1 MEFIKKIWSIPIFS
15 LILHRKEEN
24 QDGGAEKFLL
34 FIIFLVQNMI
44 DKNKVQQCVEE
55 WIQDKEY
62 FLVEVSVDK
71 NNKVIVEIDNK
82 EGVWI
87 DDCCDLSR
95 FIEEHFDR
103 DVEDFELE
111 VGSAG
116 IGQPFKVEQQYI
128 NCIGKNVEVLAAD
141 GKKMEGVLK
150 SVDGRQFVV
159 TVSEK
164 QKVEGKKRPQL
175 VEVEKEF
182 SMDEVKYCKYLINF
196 K

>member
-1 MEFIKKIWSIPIFS
+1 
-15 LILHRKEEN
+15 
-24 QDGGAEKFLL
+24 
-34 FIIFLVQNMI
+34 MI

-116 IGQPFKVEQQYI
+116 IGQPFKVMQQYE
-128 NCIGKNVEVLAAD
+128 NNIGNKVEVLTEENKKLI
-141 GKKMEGVLK
+141 GKLTAVTPESITIDDKTTLTFEEFKNV
-150 SVDGRQFVV
+150 RVV
-159 TVSEK
+159 ID
-164 QKVEGKKRPQL
+164 
-175 VEVEKEF
+175 F
-182 SMDEVKYCKYLINF
+182 D
-196 K
+196 

>member
-1 MEFIKKIWSIPIFS
+1 
-15 LILHRKEEN
+15 
-24 QDGGAEKFLL
+24 
-34 FIIFLVQNMI
+34 MI

-55 WIQDKEY
+55 WIQEKEY

-116 IGQPFKVEQQYI
+116 IGQPFKVMQQYE
-128 NCIGKNVEVLAAD
+128 NNIGNKVEVLTEENKKLI
-141 GKKMEGVLK
+141 GKLTAVTPESITIDDKTTLTFEEFKNV
-150 SVDGRQFVV
+150 RVV
-159 TVSEK
+159 ID
-164 QKVEGKKRPQL
+164 
-175 VEVEKEF
+175 F
-182 SMDEVKYCKYLINF
+182 D
-196 K
+196 

>member
-1 MEFIKKIWSIPIFS
+1 
-15 LILHRKEEN
+15 
-24 QDGGAEKFLL
+24 
-34 FIIFLVQNMI
+34 MI

-116 IGQPFKVEQQYI
+116 IGQPFKVMQQYENNI
-128 NCIGKNVEVLAAD
+128 GNKVEVQTEENKKLIGKLTAVTPESITIDDKTTLTFEEFKNV
-141 GKKMEGVLK
+141 
-150 SVDGRQFVV
+150 RVV
-159 TVSEK
+159 ID
-164 QKVEGKKRPQL
+164 
-175 VEVEKEF
+175 F
-182 SMDEVKYCKYLINF
+182 D
-196 K
+196 

>member
-1 MEFIKKIWSIPIFS
+1 
-15 LILHRKEEN
+15 
-24 QDGGAEKFLL
+24 
-34 FIIFLVQNMI
+34 MI

-55 WIQDKEY
+55 WIHDKEY

-116 IGQPFKVEQQYI
+116 IGQPFKVMQQYE
-128 NCIGKNVEVLAAD
+128 NNIGNKVEVLTEENKKLI
-141 GKKMEGVLK
+141 GKLTAVTPESITIDDKTTLTFEEFKNV
-150 SVDGRQFVV
+150 RVV
-159 TVSEK
+159 ID
-164 QKVEGKKRPQL
+164 
-175 VEVEKEF
+175 F
-182 SMDEVKYCKYLINF
+182 D
-196 K
+196 

>member
-1 MEFIKKIWSIPIFS
+1 
-15 LILHRKEEN
+15 
-24 QDGGAEKFLL
+24 
-34 FIIFLVQNMI
+34 MI

-55 WIQDKEY
+55 WIQNKEY

-116 IGQPFKVEQQYI
+116 IGQPFKVMQQYE
-128 NCIGKNVEVLAAD
+128 NNIGNKVEVLTEENKKLI
-141 GKKMEGVLK
+141 GKLTAVTPESITIDDKTTLTFEEFKNV
-150 SVDGRQFVV
+150 RVV
-159 TVSEK
+159 ID
-164 QKVEGKKRPQL
+164 
-175 VEVEKEF
+175 F
-182 SMDEVKYCKYLINF
+182 D
-196 K
+196 

>member
-1 MEFIKKIWSIPIFS
+1 
-15 LILHRKEEN
+15 
-24 QDGGAEKFLL
+24 
-34 FIIFLVQNMI
+34 MI

-62 FLVEVSVDK
+62 FLVDVSVDK

-87 DDCCDLSR
+87 DDCCNLSR

-116 IGQPFKVEQQYI
+116 IGQPFKVMQQYE
-128 NCIGKNVEVLAAD
+128 NNIGNKVEVLTEENKKLI
-141 GKKMEGVLK
+141 GKLTA
-150 SVDGRQFVV
+150 V
-159 TVSEK
+159 TSESITIDDK
-164 QKVEGKKRPQL
+164 TTLTFE
-175 VEVEKEF
+175 EF
-182 SMDEVKYCKYLINF
+182 KNVRAVIDFE
-196 K
+196 

>member
-1 MEFIKKIWSIPIFS
+1 
-15 LILHRKEEN
+15 
-24 QDGGAEKFLL
+24 
-34 FIIFLVQNMI
+34 MI

-116 IGQPFKVEQQYI
+116 IGQPFKVMQQYE
-128 NCIGKNVEVLAAD
+128 NNIGNKVEVLTEENKKLI
-141 GKKMEGVLK
+141 GKLTAVTPESITIDDKTTLAFEEFKNV
-150 SVDGRQFVV
+150 RVV
-159 TVSEK
+159 ID
-164 QKVEGKKRPQL
+164 
-175 VEVEKEF
+175 F
-182 SMDEVKYCKYLINF
+182 D
-196 K
+196 

>member
-1 MEFIKKIWSIPIFS
+1 
-15 LILHRKEEN
+15 
-24 QDGGAEKFLL
+24 
-34 FIIFLVQNMI
+34 MI

-116 IGQPFKVEQQYI
+116 IGQPFKVMQQYE
-128 NCIGKNVEVLAAD
+128 NNIGNKVEVLTEEYKKLI
-141 GKKMEGVLK
+141 GKLTAVTPESITIDDKTTLTFEEFKNV
-150 SVDGRQFVV
+150 RVV
-159 TVSEK
+159 ID
-164 QKVEGKKRPQL
+164 
-175 VEVEKEF
+175 F
-182 SMDEVKYCKYLINF
+182 D
-196 K
+196 

>member
-1 MEFIKKIWSIPIFS
+1 
-15 LILHRKEEN
+15 
-24 QDGGAEKFLL
+24 
-34 FIIFLVQNMI
+34 MI

-71 NNKVIVEIDNK
+71 SNKVIVEIDNK

-116 IGQPFKVEQQYI
+116 IGQPFKVMQQYE
-128 NCIGKNVEVLAAD
+128 NNIGNKVEVLTEENKKLI
-141 GKKMEGVLK
+141 GKLTAVTPESITIDDKTTLTFEEFKNV
-150 SVDGRQFVV
+150 RVV
-159 TVSEK
+159 ID
-164 QKVEGKKRPQL
+164 
-175 VEVEKEF
+175 F
-182 SMDEVKYCKYLINF
+182 D
-196 K
+196 

>member
-1 MEFIKKIWSIPIFS
+1 M
-15 LILHRKEEN
+15 HRKEEN

-116 IGQPFKVEQQYI
+116 IGQPFKVMQQYE
-128 NCIGKNVEVLAAD
+128 NNIGNKVEVLTEENKKLI
-141 GKKMEGVLK
+141 GKLTAVTPESITIDDKTTLTFEEFKNV
-150 SVDGRQFVV
+150 RVV
-159 TVSEK
+159 ID
-164 QKVEGKKRPQL
+164 
-175 VEVEKEF
+175 F
-182 SMDEVKYCKYLINF
+182 D
-196 K
+196 

>member
-1 MEFIKKIWSIPIFS
+1 
-15 LILHRKEEN
+15 
-24 QDGGAEKFLL
+24 
-34 FIIFLVQNMI
+34 MI
-44 DKNKVQQCVEE
+44 DKNKVQQCAEE

-116 IGQPFKVEQQYI
+116 IGQPFKVMQQYE
-128 NCIGKNVEVLAAD
+128 NNIGNKVEVLTEENKKLI
-141 GKKMEGVLK
+141 GKLTAVTPESITIDDKTTLTFEEFKNV
-150 SVDGRQFVV
+150 RVV
-159 TVSEK
+159 ID
-164 QKVEGKKRPQL
+164 
-175 VEVEKEF
+175 F
-182 SMDEVKYCKYLINF
+182 D
-196 K
+196 

>member
-1 MEFIKKIWSIPIFS
+1 
-15 LILHRKEEN
+15 
-24 QDGGAEKFLL
+24 
-34 FIIFLVQNMI
+34 MI

-55 WIQDKEY
+55 WILDKEY

-116 IGQPFKVEQQYI
+116 IGQPFKVMQQYE
-128 NCIGKNVEVLAAD
+128 NNIGNKVEVLTEENKKLI
-141 GKKMEGVLK
+141 GKLTAVTPESITIDDKTTLTFEEFKNV
-150 SVDGRQFVV
+150 RVV
-159 TVSEK
+159 ID
-164 QKVEGKKRPQL
+164 
-175 VEVEKEF
+175 F
-182 SMDEVKYCKYLINF
+182 D
-196 K
+196 